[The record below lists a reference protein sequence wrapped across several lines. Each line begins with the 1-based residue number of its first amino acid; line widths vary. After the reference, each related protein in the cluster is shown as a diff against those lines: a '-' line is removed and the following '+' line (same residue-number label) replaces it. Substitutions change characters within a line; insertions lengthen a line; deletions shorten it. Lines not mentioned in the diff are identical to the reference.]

1 MVKKENEPSIEGET
15 STAETAQERLAGELE
30 DLAREVRA
38 SGAWRSL
45 FPVVEEKL
53 TAISQ
58 EAGKVFRAEVIG
70 FEKSLRDRDIKE
82 GDAFGPSFGQS
93 RMLYRIVKTPE
104 NLGSGYGEIEVQ
116 EVQGV
121 DNGKQT
127 PNAPVKK
134 VTIEQLYR
142 EGLDLIHF
150 N

>member
-1 MVKKENEPSIEGET
+1 MVPKENAPSLEGET
-15 STAETAQERLAGELE
+15 EPAETARERLAGELE

-58 EAGKVFRAEVIG
+58 EAGKAFRAEVIG
-70 FEKSLRDRDIKE
+70 FENSLRDRGIKE

-93 RMLYRIVKTPE
+93 RMLYRIMKTPE

-116 EVQGV
+116 EV
-121 DNGKQT
+121 DNGEQT

-134 VTIEQLYR
+134 VTIERLYR